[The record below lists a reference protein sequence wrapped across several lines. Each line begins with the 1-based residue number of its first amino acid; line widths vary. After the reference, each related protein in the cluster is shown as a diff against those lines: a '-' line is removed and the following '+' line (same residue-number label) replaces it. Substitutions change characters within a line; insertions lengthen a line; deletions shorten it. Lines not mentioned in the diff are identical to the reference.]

1 MSDQPKEPKIYLETY
16 NMVQV
21 VAYAVR
27 NMKRDF
33 KFLLGQPLLELNL
46 QMILT
51 ISNANKTKEPN
62 KKREI
67 LTYLSEQLNEFSLK
81 VRLIRD
87 LKLIDN
93 SKHSK
98 ILQMLASVNAQ
109 RISWSNYLS
118 KQANSK
124 TL

>member
-67 LTYLSEQLNEFSLK
+67 LTHLSEQLNEFSLK

-98 ILQMLASVNAQ
+98 ILQMLASVNSQ
-109 RISWSNYLS
+109 RISWFNYLS